1 MMYNRLVHTPEGVR
15 DIYGQEYARK
25 LSVQKLIHRQ
35 FGLYGYED
43 IQTPAFEYFDVFS
56 REIGTT
62 PSKELYKF
70 FDKEGNTL
78 ELRPD
83 FTPSMARCAANYFM
97 EEEVPI
103 RFCYQGNTFTN
114 TGNLQGKL
122 KEVTQMGAELM
133 GDGSVEAD
141 GEMIALAIESLL
153 AAGLEEFQLSIGEVE
168 YFKGLCRQAGLDEE
182 TELALRDFISG
193 KNIFGAENLLQEK
206 GIDPESCD
214 LLLGITDYFG
224 SMDFLERAKGSVH
237 NSRSLEALS
246 RLEKLYQVLCGYGVE
261 KYVSFDL
268 GMLSKYNYYT
278 GVIFKAYTYGVG
290 DAIAKGGRYDNLLGC
305 FGKQAPAIGFAVVID
320 DLMNALTRQK
330 HLFAPCEENRI
341 LTYRKEDY
349 AQKLREA
356 RELRRRGIPAIL
368 TPFPN
373 ADERPG
379 KEVEG

>member
-1 MMYNRLVHTPEGVR
+1 M
-15 DIYGQEYARK
+15 
-25 LSVQKLIHRQ
+25 
-35 FGLYGYED
+35 
-43 IQTPAFEYFDVFS
+43 
-56 REIGTT
+56 
-62 PSKELYKF
+62 
-70 FDKEGNTL
+70 
-78 ELRPD
+78 
-83 FTPSMARCAANYFM
+83 
-97 EEEVPI
+97 
-103 RFCYQGNTFTN
+103 
-114 TGNLQGKL
+114 
-122 KEVTQMGAELM
+122 
-133 GDGSVEAD
+133 
-141 GEMIALAIESLL
+141 
-153 AAGLEEFQLSIGEVE
+153 
-168 YFKGLCRQAGLDEE
+168 
-182 TELALRDFISG
+182 
-193 KNIFGAENLLQEK
+193 
-206 GIDPESCD
+206 
-214 LLLGITDYFG
+214 
-224 SMDFLERAKGSVH
+224 
-237 NSRSLEALS
+237 
-246 RLEKLYQVLCGYGVE
+246 LCGYGVE